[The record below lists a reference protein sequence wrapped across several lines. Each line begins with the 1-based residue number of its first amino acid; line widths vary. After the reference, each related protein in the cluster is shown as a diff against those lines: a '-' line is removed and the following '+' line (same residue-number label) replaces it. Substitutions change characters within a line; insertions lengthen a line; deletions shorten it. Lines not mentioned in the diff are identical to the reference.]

1 MSTWKRRIHSILIQ
15 CKIITL
21 LKVVIGKEKIYGGW
35 GGYRGRYTAYLFR
48 IMAKR
53 MELIPD
59 TSEVL

>member
-1 MSTWKRRIHSILIQ
+1 MIQ
-15 CKIITL
+15 RKIITMQ
-21 LKVVIGKEKIYGGW
+21 KVVIGKEKIYSGWKGG
-35 GGYRGRYTAYLFR
+35 RGRYTAYLCR